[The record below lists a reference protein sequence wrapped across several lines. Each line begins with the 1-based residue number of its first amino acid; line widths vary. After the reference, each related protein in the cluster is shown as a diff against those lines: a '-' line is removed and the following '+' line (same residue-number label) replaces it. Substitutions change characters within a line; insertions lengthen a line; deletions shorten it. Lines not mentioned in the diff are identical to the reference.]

1 MSSKYSNLRFYAN
14 MLLCAL
20 CISGVLCCCSGNE
33 DRRMEKAL
41 EISGTNRA
49 ELEKVLEHY
58 REDSLK
64 LRAARFLIENMQYH
78 FSVNER
84 FVSKKG
90 ESYYPDITRFGGAA
104 SVRTFT

>member
-1 MSSKYSNLRFYAN
+1 
-14 MLLCAL
+14 
-20 CISGVLCCCSGNE
+20 
-33 DRRMEKAL
+33 MEKAL

-78 FSVNER
+78 FSINEN
-84 FVSKKG
+84 FVPNTGK
-90 ESYYPDITRFGGAA
+90 SYYPDITRFGGAA